1 MWYYSRRK
9 TFLLLVRNDEMLWRL
24 DAKGIFLV
32 MSFYDVLLG
41 YQGKEEGWK
50 KFWHKLVSP

>member
-1 MWYYSRRK
+1 
-9 TFLLLVRNDEMLWRL
+9 MLWRL

-32 MSFYDVLLG
+32 KSFYDVLLG

-50 KFWHKLVSP
+50 KFWHKLVSPRFLVFCWLVRNHKI